1 MIELLNTEIHE
12 EKRWVE
18 SRLERTKMRIG
29 ENIQNKT
36 WHDKMENTT
45 EEKREKM
52 RSKLYL
58 GLPWEVSGKEVAY
71 KEGDSD

>member
-1 MIELLNTEIHE
+1 
-12 EKRWVE
+12 
-18 SRLERTKMRIG
+18 
-29 ENIQNKT
+29 
-36 WHDKMENTT
+36 MENTT
-45 EEKREKM
+45 EEKRERM